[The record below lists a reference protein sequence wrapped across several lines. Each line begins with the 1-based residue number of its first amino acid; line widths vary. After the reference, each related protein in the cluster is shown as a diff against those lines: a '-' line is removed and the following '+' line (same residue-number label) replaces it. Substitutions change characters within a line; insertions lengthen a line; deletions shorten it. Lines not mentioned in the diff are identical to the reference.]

1 MKSINWKST
10 DWSGRKFIFSIGKE
24 IIGKLNFYS
33 SWNLNAVYTD
43 KDTKLKF
50 SQKGFWNRNVL
61 ITKEGKVVGE
71 VKFRF
76 FGNQTLKLATGERFT
91 LSTNAWGG
99 DVHWKTQDGQT
110 IIKYKQATMSSMGKG
125 VISLAESLTN
135 DTEKL
140 LVSSGLFTRQLIHKR
155 VAFVIAIA
163 IPIVLAL
170 TTY

>member
-43 KDTKLKF
+43 KETKLKF
-50 SQKGFWNRNVL
+50 TQKSFWNRNVR
-61 ITKEGKVVGE
+61 ITKEGKTVGE
-71 VKFRF
+71 VKFSF
-76 FGNQTLKLATGERFT
+76 FGNQTLKLATGESFT
-91 LSTNAWGG
+91 LSTNAWGRN
-99 DVHWKTQDGQT
+99 VHWKAQDGQI
-110 IIKYKQATMSSMGKG
+110 IIKYKQAPLSSMGKG

-140 LVSSGLFTRQLIHKR
+140 LISSGLFVRQLIHKR
-155 VAFVIAIA
+155 VAMTIAIA
-163 IPIVLAL
+163 VPIIVTLS
-170 TTY
+170 Y